1 MIDGPPARW
10 MAPSTPPPPASAEL
24 AALAMASTAIR
35 VMSPSRRTI
44 FLPLGLVQSIRSIT
58 IIIMT
63 RRELLAAG
71 AAFATCATSLK
82 AAKTHIDKSRISAI
96 TDEIGLSTLESI
108 AFAHFY
114 GMQNVEIRNP
124 PGKKEYFTLP
134 EAEIKADADLFAKEG
149 LKVSFVNTSLLK
161 FTWPGTE
168 PARRRTETPEARDKR
183 LAAEKLR
190 WDQRMDD
197 LQKVIRCAHIMGCDK
212 VRVFAGSRVADP
224 APFTRGSPTPWA
236 RCPRLAEK
244 EKVYLLLEN
253 EGSQNVATAAEIA
266 DVMKLIPSR
275 WVGYNWD
282 PHNAYGKE
290 KAYPEGYGFLPKE
303 RMLNLQIKG
312 KGVMPESPEKE
323 DWRAIFAA
331 LNNDGYEGKL
341 GLETHLFDGTLITAA
356 HKSMDEIMKIAR
368 EV

>member
-1 MIDGPPARW
+1 
-10 MAPSTPPPPASAEL
+10 
-24 AALAMASTAIR
+24 
-35 VMSPSRRTI
+35 
-44 FLPLGLVQSIRSIT
+44 
-58 IIIMT
+58 MT

-71 AAFATCATSLK
+71 AALAACATPLM

-96 TDEIGLSTLESI
+96 TDEIGLSTLEAI

-134 EAEIKADADLFAKEG
+134 EAEIKADADLFAREG

-183 LAAEKLR
+183 FAAEKAR
-190 WDQRMDD
+190 WDLRMEDF
-197 LQKVIRCAHIMGCDK
+197 QKASRCAHIMGCDK
-212 VRVFAGSRVADP
+212 VRVFAGARVADP
-224 APFTRGSPTPWA
+224 TTVYQTIADTLGEMSK
-236 RCPRLAEK
+236 LAEK

-253 EGSQNVATAAEIA
+253 EGSQNVATAAELA
-266 DVMKLIPSR
+266 DVMKLIPSP

-290 KAYPEGYGFLPKE
+290 KAYPEGYSLLPKT

-312 KGVMPESPEKE
+312 KGVMPASPEKE

-331 LNNDGYEGKL
+331 LNNDGYAGKV

-356 HKSMDEIMKIAR
+356 HKSMDEIMQIAG